1 MSEDSEMTGRVVPLF
16 EEILSV
22 EPAPPRF
29 KPEDFDTLEPNPM
42 QWRVKGLWPRVG
54 LCFVAGPSGCGK
66 SFWVI
71 DAMTKIC
78 RGASILGKTT
88 KPGAVVYI
96 ASEGAE
102 GVRNRIKGLRQKIGR
117 LDGNF
122 SFIGQAPDL
131 TDAEDVEAL
140 KASLIALKDQHTAA
154 GRDLA
159 TVVIDTLSASTP
171 GADEN
176 TGRDMGPVLK
186 ALQTLAADL
195 EVLVLMVSHTGKDE
209 AKGLRGWSGLRGNAD
224 GLIMIESPDDEGV
237 RKGLVTKVK
246 DGPDN
251 ISFGFDLEVV
261 KIGYDEDGED
271 QTTCVIR
278 EKSPPGKFDGVS
290 NEDVRTIQAKVKE
303 AEESGFPYKAD
314 SQSVDWVGWMVLEV
328 LGIIVVNRKTN
339 QTPEEAAAVK
349 RVNGM
354 VRTWLKN
361 EVLIPGYAKDKSG
374 HSRPIVSSG
383 VPLADSVTYENVD
396 RLISSKSKK
405 KPLVT

>member
-1 MSEDSEMTGRVVPLF
+1 
-16 EEILSV
+16 
-22 EPAPPRF
+22 
-29 KPEDFDTLEPNPM
+29 
-42 QWRVKGLWPRVG
+42 
-54 LCFVAGPSGCGK
+54 
-66 SFWVI
+66 
-71 DAMTKIC
+71 
-78 RGASILGKTT
+78 
-88 KPGAVVYI
+88 
-96 ASEGAE
+96 
-102 GVRNRIKGLRQKIGR
+102 
-117 LDGNF
+117 
-122 SFIGQAPDL
+122 
-131 TDAEDVEAL
+131 
-140 KASLIALKDQHTAA
+140 
-154 GRDLA
+154 
-159 TVVIDTLSASTP
+159 
-171 GADEN
+171 
-176 TGRDMGPVLK
+176 
-186 ALQTLAADL
+186 
-195 EVLVLMVSHTGKDE
+195 MVSHTGKDE

-405 KPLVT
+405 KPLAT

>member
-1 MSEDSEMTGRVVPLF
+1 
-16 EEILSV
+16 
-22 EPAPPRF
+22 
-29 KPEDFDTLEPNPM
+29 
-42 QWRVKGLWPRVG
+42 
-54 LCFVAGPSGCGK
+54 
-66 SFWVI
+66 
-71 DAMTKIC
+71 MTKIC

-122 SFIGQAPDL
+122 SLIGQAPDL

-140 KASLIALKDQHTAA
+140 KASLIALKDQHAAA
-154 GRDLA
+154 GRNLA

-195 EVLVLMVSHTGKDE
+195 EVLILMVSHTGKDE

-224 GLIMIESPDDEGV
+224 GLIMIESPDNDGV
-237 RKGLVTKVK
+237 RKGVVTKVK

-251 ISFGFDLEVV
+251 IQFGFDLEVV

-278 EKSPPGKFDGVS
+278 EKSPPGTFAGVS

-303 AEESGFPYKAD
+303 AEENGEPYKAD
-314 SQSVDWVGWMVLEV
+314 SQSDDWVGWMVLDV
-328 LGIIVVNRKTN
+328 LGIFVANRKANKTSEETEAVNR
-339 QTPEEAAAVK
+339 VK
-349 RVNGM
+349 LM
-354 VRTWLKN
+354 VKTWLKN
-361 EVLIPGYAKDKSG
+361 EVLVPGSAKGKGSKN
-374 HSRPIVSSG
+374 RPIVSSG
-383 VPLADSVTYENVD
+383 VPLADQVTDETVD
-396 RLISSKSKK
+396 RLMASDRKK
-405 KPLVT
+405 KPPAT